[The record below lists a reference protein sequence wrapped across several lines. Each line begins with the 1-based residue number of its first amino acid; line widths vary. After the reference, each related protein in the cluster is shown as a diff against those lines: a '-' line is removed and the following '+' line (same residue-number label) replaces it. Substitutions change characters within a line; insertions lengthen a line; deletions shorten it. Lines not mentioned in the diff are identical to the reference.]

1 MAVHRRQRIDF
12 RECRP
17 GLRRGA
23 RLAAGETRAQV
34 PSHRRPGY
42 IDYGIHLR
50 PMPSASPPTETS
62 PTPCPS
68 CSAPASGRFCAN
80 CGAPLAGA
88 LCPSCRAPLTPGA
101 RFCHRC
107 GTPAGAGAESRTPAT
122 GDQGGFASALPW
134 AVAGI
139 ALLALIALV
148 AAQRFGRTPAPATD
162 TDAQQAPAVADAP
175 NATTPGVVRA
185 PDISSMSPRERAD
198 RLYDRIMRLA
208 SEGQKDSATFF
219 AQMGIS
225 AYMMLPQQDADSRYD
240 MGRIAEV
247 AGALPVAQAQADTI
261 LAQHPN
267 HLLGLILAISTA
279 GDAGD
284 KPTVRRLQQRLLAA
298 QSAELARNAPEYQRH
313 QNEIVA
319 AIEQAKKDVH

>member
-1 MAVHRRQRIDF
+1 
-12 RECRP
+12 
-17 GLRRGA
+17 
-23 RLAAGETRAQV
+23 
-34 PSHRRPGY
+34 
-42 IDYGIHLR
+42 
-50 PMPSASPPTETS
+50 MPSASTPTDT
-62 PTPCPS
+62 TPCPN

-80 CGAPLAGA
+80 CGAPLVGA
-88 LCPSCRAPLTPGA
+88 LCPSCRAPLTLGA
-101 RFCHRC
+101 KFCHRC
-107 GTPAGAGAESRTPAT
+107 GTPAGAAPPSES
-122 GDQGGFASALPW
+122 GFTAALPW

-148 AAQRFGRTPAPATD
+148 AAQRFSRAPVPTPVAEA
-162 TDAQQAPAVADAP
+162 QAPAAADDP
-175 NATTPGVVRA
+175 NGPPPAAVRA

-279 GDAGD
+279 DDAGD
-284 KPTVRRLQQRLLAA
+284 KTTARRMQRRLLTA
-298 QSAELARNAPEYQRH
+298 QATELARNVPEYQRH

-319 AIEQAKKDVH
+319 AVEQARKDIH